1 MTKGYQIE
9 DIKEKLLGVLGNSK
23 TGASGLEIS
32 KKLNINRITMTKY
45 LKVFAAEGL
54 LKQKNIGNVNLW
66 FIEDG
71 TEKYN
76 FPEDYFKIK
85 TKYFEFL
92 SKMQEN
98 LVYNLIRNC
107 YHSGAEP
114 MKIISEII
122 SPGIEELQSNYNQGK
137 IGKSELNFLEKIISN
152 SIQII
157 NLENVEINQ
166 KKNVIIVSADYQ
178 SSLLA
183 EAASASFHTD
193 GWQILIINLENVEI
207 NQKKNVIIVSADYQ
221 SSLLAE
227 AASASFHTD
236 GWQIFH
242 LGDMSSAIDVL
253 FDLDLQKFVT
263 KIWKSKI
270 GIMIVVVF
278 SSTEDGLKFF
288 AESVNSIK
296 AKFRRNFYLALC
308 GNIPQNTEI
317 KADLMGENLETT
329 LQWCQTTFESST

>member
-1 MTKGYQIE
+1 MTRGYQIE
-9 DIKEKLLGVLGNSK
+9 DIKEKLLELLHNSK
-23 TGASGLEIS
+23 TGVSGLEIS
-32 KKLNINRITMTKY
+32 ERLNINRVTMTKY

-54 LKQKNIGNVNLW
+54 LKQKNFGNVNLW

-76 FPEDYFKIK
+76 FPDDYFKIK
-85 TKYFEFL
+85 TKYFELL
-92 SKMQEN
+92 SEMQEN

-107 YHSGAEP
+107 YHSGAQP
-114 MKIISEII
+114 TKIISEII
-122 SPGIEELQSNYNQGK
+122 FPGIEAVQNNYNQGK

-157 NLENVEINQ
+157 NLENIEINP
-166 KKNVIIVSADYQ
+166 KKNVIVISADYQ

-193 GWQILIINLENVEI
+193 GWHVF
-207 NQKKNVIIVSADYQ
+207 S
-221 SSLLAE
+221 
-227 AASASFHTD
+227 
-236 GWQIFH
+236 

-253 FDLDLQKFVT
+253 FDLDLQKFVA
-263 KIWKSKI
+263 KIWKPRI
-270 GIMIVVVF
+270 GIMIIVVF

-296 AKFRRNFYLALC
+296 SKFRRNLYLALC
-308 GNIPQNTEI
+308 GDIKKNTVI
-317 KADLMGENLETT
+317 KADLMGENLEAT
-329 LQWCQTTFESST
+329 LQWSQTTFESS

>member
-1 MTKGYQIE
+1 MTRGYQIE
-9 DIKEKLLGVLGNSK
+9 DIKEKLLELLHNSK
-23 TGASGLEIS
+23 TGVSGLEIS
-32 KKLNINRITMTKY
+32 ERLNINRVTMTKY

-54 LKQKNIGNVNLW
+54 LKQKNFGNVNLW

-76 FPEDYFKIK
+76 FPDDYFKIK
-85 TKYFEFL
+85 TKYFELL
-92 SKMQEN
+92 SEMQEN

-107 YHSGAEP
+107 YHSGAQP
-114 MKIISEII
+114 TKIISEII
-122 SPGIEELQSNYNQGK
+122 SPGIEAVQNNYNQGK

-157 NLENVEINQ
+157 NLENIEINP
-166 KKNVIIVSADYQ
+166 KKNVIVISADYQ

-193 GWQILIINLENVEI
+193 GWHVF
-207 NQKKNVIIVSADYQ
+207 S
-221 SSLLAE
+221 
-227 AASASFHTD
+227 
-236 GWQIFH
+236 

-253 FDLDLQKFVT
+253 FDLDLQKFVA
-263 KIWKSKI
+263 KIWKSRI
-270 GIMIVVVF
+270 GIMIIVVF

-296 AKFRRNFYLALC
+296 SKFRRNLYLALC
-308 GNIPQNTEI
+308 GDIKKNTVI

-329 LQWCQTTFESST
+329 LQWSQTTFESS

>member
-9 DIKEKLLGVLGNSK
+9 DVKERLLELLHNSK
-23 TGASGLEIS
+23 TGVSGLEIS
-32 KKLNINRITMTKY
+32 ERLNINRVTMTKY

-54 LKQKNIGNVNLW
+54 LKQKNLGNVNLW

-71 TEKYN
+71 TEKYH
-76 FPEDYFKIK
+76 FPDDYFKIK
-85 TKYFEFL
+85 TKYFELL
-92 SKMQEN
+92 SRMQEN
-98 LVYNLIRNC
+98 LVYSLIRNC
-107 YHSGAEP
+107 YHSGAQP
-114 MKIISEII
+114 TKIISEII
-122 SPGIEELQSNYNQGK
+122 SPGIEAVQNNYNQGK

-157 NLENVEINQ
+157 NLENIEINP
-166 KKNVIIVSADYQ
+166 KKNVIVISADYQ

-193 GWQILIINLENVEI
+193 GWHV
-207 NQKKNVIIVSADYQ
+207 
-221 SSLLAE
+221 
-227 AASASFHTD
+227 FP
-236 GWQIFH
+236 

-253 FDLDLQKFVT
+253 YDLDLQKFVA
-263 KIWKSKI
+263 KIWKSRI
-270 GIMIVVVF
+270 GIMIIVVF

-296 AKFRRNFYLALC
+296 SKFRRNLYLALC
-308 GNIPQNTEI
+308 GDIKKNTVI

-329 LQWCQTTFESST
+329 LQWSQTTFESS